1 MITFLGDSENI
12 FSWGLREHY
21 LYKASNRRKIS
32 SKGNAIGLVFY
43 ESTPK
48 TVHMITFL
56 GDSENIDFF
65 PSGLHEHYLYKAR
78 KSRKISS
85 KANAMG
91 LVFYESTP
99 KTVHMITF
107 LGDSENSEMF
117 WNNLE
122 CLRMIWNGLEWFRN
136 SMECFGMIL
145 NVLKWLGIFR
155 NGLKCFEIIWNV

>member
-12 FSWGLREHY
+12 FSWGLCEHY
-21 LYKASNRRKIS
+21 LYKAW
-32 SKGNAIGLVFY
+32 
-43 ESTPK
+43 
-48 TVHMITFL
+48 
-56 GDSENIDFF
+56 
-65 PSGLHEHYLYKAR
+65 

-85 KANAMG
+85 KVNAMG

-145 NVLKWLGIFR
+145 
-155 NGLKCFEIIWNV
+155 KCFEMAWNI